1 MVKLIPF
8 QYNIK
13 GFTFKGNAEIDIDD
27 EGDCLAYVDSLYIDG
42 VFDDVKRIIDYDII
56 LWIEQRLQHD
66 YI

>member
-1 MVKLIPF
+1 MIKLIPF
-8 QYNIK
+8 QYDIK

-27 EGDCLAYVDSLYIDG
+27 EGDCLAYVNNLYING
-42 VFDDVKRIIDYDII
+42 LSNDVKEIIDYEII